1 MAEFLCGKSPKYL
14 KEEIMAGKK
23 DKNKEKLQENEEKVN
38 NEEVSGSENEV
49 EKKCEDPL
57 NQVKEELEEM
67 KDKYLRLQAE
77 FDNFRKRTLK
87 EKMDLLKSGGESVLK
102 NILPVV
108 DDLDRA
114 MGALNEVPNDNPLKQ
129 GITLICNKF
138 FDFLKQNGV
147 QEIDAFGKD
156 FDTDQHEAITKIPAP
171 EEKLK
176 GKIVDVIQKGYM
188 LNDKIIRFP
197 KVVIGE

>member
-1 MAEFLCGKSPKYL
+1 
-14 KEEIMAGKK
+14 MAGKK
-23 DKNKEKLQENEEKVN
+23 DKNKEKLQDNEEKVN
-38 NEEVSGSENEV
+38 NTEVSDSSNELTDTD
-49 EKKCEDPL
+49 EKGED
-57 NQVKEELEEM
+57 QVKNELEEM

-102 NILPVV
+102 NILPVI

-114 MGALNEVPNDNPLKQ
+114 MGALGEVPEDNPLKQ

-138 FDFLKQNGV
+138 YDFLKQNGV
-147 QEIDAFGKD
+147 QEIDALGKI

-176 GKIVDVIQKGYM
+176 GKIVDVIQKGYV